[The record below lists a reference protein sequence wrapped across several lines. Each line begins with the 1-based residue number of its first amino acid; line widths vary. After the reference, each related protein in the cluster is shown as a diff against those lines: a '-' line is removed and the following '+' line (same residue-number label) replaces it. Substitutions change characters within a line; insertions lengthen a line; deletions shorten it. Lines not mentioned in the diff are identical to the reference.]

1 MARARIKLTAEL
13 IRYISVFERLTGA
26 TVKDCFLEGKST
38 KLVFIVNEGVLG
50 LAIGKKGANIK
61 RVKMVLEKELDV
73 IEYSKDPLQF
83 IRQQTF
89 EGGHGLGGWLAD
101 RTEGF
106 SGVAPHPFRV
116 IAQGS
121 GQCFD
126 GQGRR
131 LTWRNISEGISGA
144 GANRVVFVCE
154 RLDECR
160 TGRLANGGKGKGGRM

>member
-83 IRQQTF
+83 IRNLLRPMKPQNVYLS
-89 EGGHGLGGWLAD
+89 EK
-101 RTEGF
+101 
-106 SGVAPHPFRV
+106 S
-116 IAQGS
+116 
-121 GQCFD
+121 D
-126 GQGRR
+126 GQKVVN
-131 LTWRNISEGISGA
+131 LTLENKEKRFLLAKQG
-144 GANRVVFVCE
+144 E
-154 RLDECR
+154 RLNKVREIMRRHYEFDLIEVR
-160 TGRLANGGKGKGGRM
+160 

>member
-1 MARARIKLTAEL
+1 LARARIKLTAEL

-83 IRQQTF
+83 IRNLLRPMKPQNVYLS
-89 EGGHGLGGWLAD
+89 EK
-101 RTEGF
+101 
-106 SGVAPHPFRV
+106 S
-116 IAQGS
+116 
-121 GQCFD
+121 D
-126 GQGRR
+126 GQKVVN
-131 LTWRNISEGISGA
+131 LTLENKEKRFLLAKQG
-144 GANRVVFVCE
+144 E
-154 RLDECR
+154 RLNKVREIMRRHYEFDLIEVR
-160 TGRLANGGKGKGGRM
+160 